1 MLQQLPASKRHEILL
16 RGCKAIPTTSHHL
29 IWAVRSQ
36 QQSLRRYER
45 LLTTGLGGR
54 PGSLPPSTC
63 IPETLLVPFPPL
75 PLPPPASGC
84 ICTKKK
90 KKKKKNAA
98 DAPFLGI
105 GTVPVPRKIV
115 LPPALCC
122 LGVSILGVLCA
133 PCFRPPCQYYILT
146 SVPKPATPEGSVFK
160 VFHTRRTAHRWRCI
174 SSTLQETNTK
184 TKPWNNCITFLKW
197 EP

>member
-90 KKKKKNAA
+90 MLRMHH
-98 DAPFLGI
+98 FWEL
-105 GTVPVPRKIV
+105 
-115 LPPALCC
+115 
-122 LGVSILGVLCA
+122 VLCLSHARLFCPPRFAAWASLSLECSA
-133 PCFRPPCQYYILT
+133 PRASGPHANTIFWLLCQSQPLQKALYLKFSIPEELHIDEDAFHQLCKKQT
-146 SVPKPATPEGSVFK
+146 PKQNPGT
-160 VFHTRRTAHRWRCI
+160 TA
-174 SSTLQETNTK
+174 SLS
-184 TKPWNNCITFLKW
+184 
-197 EP
+197 

>member
-90 KKKKKNAA
+90 KKKKKKCCGCTISGNWYCACPTQ
-98 DAPFLGI
+98 DCSAPRALLLGRLY
-105 GTVPVPRKIV
+105 PWSALRPV
-115 LPPALCC
+115 LPAPMPILYSDFCAKASHSRRLC
-122 LGVSILGVLCA
+122 I
-133 PCFRPPCQYYILT
+133 
-146 SVPKPATPEGSVFK
+146 
-160 VFHTRRTAHRWRCI
+160 
-174 SSTLQETNTK
+174 
-184 TKPWNNCITFLKW
+184 
-197 EP
+197 